1 MAKDRIVSGMRPT
14 GKLHLGHFHGAL
26 ENWVRLQESYDCFF
40 FVADWH
46 ALTTDFEDTSEI
58 EANIREM
65 VIDWLS
71 VGLDPERC
79 TIFRQSWVKEH
90 AELYLLLS
98 MVTPIGWLERNP
110 TYKEQLQEIKN
121 KDLSGLGFLG
131 YPVLQAADIVVYGAR
146 RVPIGVDQLPH
157 LELTREIVRRFNH
170 LYEAILVEPQHLLS
184 PAPKL
189 LGIDNRKMSK
199 SYGNAILLSDSPGEV
214 ERKVAQM
221 ITDPAR
227 KRRNDPGNPDICNVF
242 TYHKLYKS
250 DEVLAAHDDLL
261 PLAEVDRQCRSGEI
275 GCVDDKQ
282 QLAREINAFLD
293 ATVRPRRAAIEKS
306 PEQVDEILKK
316 GSEKARVAAAETMAR
331 VRQVMG
337 LG

>member
-1 MAKDRIVSGMRPT
+1 MARERVVSGMRPT
-14 GKLHLGHFHGAL
+14 GKLHLGHYHGAL
-26 ENWVRLQESYDCFF
+26 ESWVRLQGDFDCFF

-46 ALTTDFEDTSEI
+46 ALTTDFEDTAGI
-58 EANIREM
+58 GEAVREM

-79 TIFRQSWVKEH
+79 TIFLQSAVKEH

-110 TYKEQLQEIKN
+110 TYKEQREEIVG

-131 YPVLQAADIVVYGAR
+131 YPVLQAADIVMYDAT

-170 LYEAILVEPQHLLS
+170 LYGDTLREPQHLLS
-184 PAPKL
+184 ESPKL

-199 SYGNAILLSDSPGEV
+199 SYGNAILLSDPPEEV
-214 ERKVAQM
+214 NRKVAMM

-227 KRRNDPGNPDICNVF
+227 KRRSDPGNPDVCNVF
-242 TYHKLYKS
+242 AFHKLYKTPRLHAAQPDILS
-250 DEVLAAHDDLL
+250 LAD
-261 PLAEVDRQCRSGEI
+261 VDAQCRSAAL
-275 GCVDDKQ
+275 GCVEDKT
-282 QLAREINAFLD
+282 QLARQINFFLD
-293 ATVRPRRAAIEKS
+293 ETVRPRRARLEKD
-306 PEQVDEILKK
+306 PARVDEILKA
-316 GSEKARVAAAETMAR
+316 GAEKARAIAVRTMER
-331 VRQVMG
+331 VRGAMR